1 MDMLT
6 TGVLCFAAGVI
17 VGAGL
22 LFWLLPA
29 RRQAGQLIRDRDE
42 ARQALNHYRDQVD
55 DHFLKTADLVND
67 MTQAYRSVHEHLSQ
81 GAQVLC
87 SEVGRKRAVAKSLD
101 SAPQAD
107 GSEPVA
113 PPLDYAP
120 SAKGGTLAEDFGL
133 QRKQPGPF
141 TPVDVEDSPAPESIV
156 EPPRDY
162 AEGSDDAE
170 DSGQKGKP

>member
-6 TGVLCFAAGVI
+6 TGVLCFAAGVV

-42 ARQALNHYRDQVD
+42 ARQALNHYRDKVD
-55 DHFLKTADLVND
+55 DHFLQTADLVND
-67 MTQAYRSVHEHLSQ
+67 MTQAYRSVHEHLSK

-101 SAPQAD
+101 SAPD
-107 GSEPVA
+107 KEKNEPMA

-120 SAKGGTLAEDFGL
+120 SAKGTLSEDFGL
-133 QRKQPGPF
+133 QQKTTGPF
-141 TPVDVEDSPAPESIV
+141 APVDVADNPIPDTVV

-162 AEGSDDAE
+162 ASEDD
-170 DSGQKGKP
+170 DITDGKKPD

>member
-6 TGVLCFAAGVI
+6 TGVLCFAAGVV

-42 ARQALNHYRDQVD
+42 ARQPLNHYRDKVD
-55 DHFLKTADLVND
+55 DHFLQTADLVND
-67 MTQAYRSVHEHLSQ
+67 MTQAYRSVHEHLSK

-101 SAPQAD
+101 SAPD
-107 GSEPVA
+107 KESSEPMA

-120 SAKGGTLAEDFGL
+120 SAKGTLSEDFGL
-133 QRKQPGPF
+133 QQKPTGPF
-141 TPVDVEDSPAPESIV
+141 APVDVADNPIPDTVV

-162 AEGSDDAE
+162 AEGNDDTA
-170 DSGQKGKP
+170 DDKKPR

>member
-6 TGVLCFAAGVI
+6 TGVLCFAAGVV

-42 ARQALNHYRDQVD
+42 ARQALNHYRDKVD
-55 DHFLKTADLVND
+55 DHFLQTADLVND
-67 MTQAYRSVHEHLSQ
+67 MTQAYRSVHEHLSK

-101 SAPQAD
+101 SAPD
-107 GSEPVA
+107 KENSEPMA

-120 SAKGGTLAEDFGL
+120 SAKGTLSEDFGL
-133 QRKQPGPF
+133 QQKPTGPF
-141 TPVDVEDSPAPESIV
+141 APMDVADNPIPDTVV

-162 AEGSDDAE
+162 AEGDDDTA
-170 DSGQKGKP
+170 DDKKPS

>member
-6 TGVLCFAAGVI
+6 TGVLCFAAGVV

-42 ARQALNHYRDQVD
+42 ARQALNHYRDKVD
-55 DHFLKTADLVND
+55 DHFLQPADLVND
-67 MTQAYRSVHEHLSQ
+67 MTQAYRSVHEHLSK

-101 SAPQAD
+101 SAPD
-107 GSEPVA
+107 KENSEPMA

-120 SAKGGTLAEDFGL
+120 SAKGTLSEDFGL
-133 QRKQPGPF
+133 QQKPTGPF
-141 TPVDVEDSPAPESIV
+141 APVDVADNPIPDTVV

-162 AEGSDDAE
+162 AEGDDDAA
-170 DSGQKGKP
+170 DDKKPG